1 MVKIIFFDI
10 DGTLIDIDA
19 DDMSDKTKYAL
30 QKLKENKIL
39 IFAATG
45 RPYYIVPKF
54 DGIEFDGFLT
64 FNGQLC
70 LYNDEIIYEN
80 HLDPQDV
87 KKVIQNAS
95 EIDKACMAA
104 SDTLMGANFYD
115 KKLDDYMLIAD
126 PDGAKVL
133 QNFDELIKE
142 NIYQMMVA
150 ATKDQ
155 EPMILKDLNHTTC
168 TRWHPD
174 AMDIIP
180 ATGGK
185 GIGTKKILEY
195 FVFSADESMAFGDGG
210 NDKDMLETVGCGIAM
225 GNAIESVK
233 QVANYVTKPV
243 SEDGVYW
250 ALKHFNL
257 I

>member
-1 MVKIIFFDI
+1 
-10 DGTLIDIDA
+10 
-19 DDMSDKTKYAL
+19 
-30 QKLKENKIL
+30 
-39 IFAATG
+39 
-45 RPYYIVPKF
+45 
-54 DGIEFDGFLT
+54 
-64 FNGQLC
+64 
-70 LYNDEIIYEN
+70 
-80 HLDPQDV
+80 
-87 KKVIQNAS
+87 
-95 EIDKACMAA
+95 MAA

-126 PDGAKVL
+126 PNGAKVL

-185 GIGTKKILEY
+185 GIGTKKILEH
-195 FVFSADESMAFGDGG
+195 FGFSADEAMAFGDGG

-225 GNAIESVK
+225 GNAVESVK